1 MTLFLF
7 EFYPHMTLRLTF
19 QARKAIGSLAG
30 FLGQILRIFLMGWRS
45 TLPYIMVLSIT
56 PRALSF
62 HTFWIFI
69 LDCVCVL
76 LRSATW
82 DVDAPMLAWY
92 PSWASETSDD
102 ELLNAG
108 RNKGESSRSSCSPS
122 AWTVQGQFS
131 RLIGLPGCDY
141 LAPRY

>member
-62 HTFWIFI
+62 HTF
-69 LDCVCVL
+69 
-76 LRSATW
+76 
-82 DVDAPMLAWY
+82 
-92 PSWASETSDD
+92 
-102 ELLNAG
+102 
-108 RNKGESSRSSCSPS
+108 
-122 AWTVQGQFS
+122 
-131 RLIGLPGCDY
+131 
-141 LAPRY
+141 